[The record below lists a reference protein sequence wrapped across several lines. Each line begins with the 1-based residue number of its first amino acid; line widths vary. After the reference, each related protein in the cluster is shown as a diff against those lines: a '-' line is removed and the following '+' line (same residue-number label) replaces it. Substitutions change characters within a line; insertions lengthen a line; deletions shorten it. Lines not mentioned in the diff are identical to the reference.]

1 MKVRLII
8 ILIANMF
15 MLHFIIPIFKLLSN
29 MLMLHV
35 IIPILKIAKL
45 NNLVD
50 IIVKQLQTNI
60 SYVEQQLKGS
70 VK

>member
-15 MLHFIIPIFKLLSN
+15 MLHVIIPIFKLLR
-29 MLMLHV
+29 
-35 IIPILKIAKL
+35 L
-45 NNLVD
+45 NNLIPLLVR
-50 IIVKQLQTNI
+50 QTNI
-60 SYVEQQLKGS
+60 NIEFVENQLKK

>member
-15 MLHFIIPIFKLLSN
+15 ILHFIIPLFKVL
-29 MLMLHV
+29 
-35 IIPILKIAKL
+35 KL
-45 NNLVD
+45 NEL
-50 IIVKQLQTNI
+50 IGLLVKQLQTNI
-60 SYVEQQLKGS
+60 SYVEEQLKGS

>member
-15 MLHFIIPIFKLLSN
+15 MLHVIIPIFKLLR
-29 MLMLHV
+29 
-35 IIPILKIAKL
+35 L
-45 NNLVD
+45 NNLILLLVRQAN
-50 IIVKQLQTNI
+50 INIEFVTN
-60 SYVEQQLKGS
+60 QLKK